1 MSKDRSIR
9 CNQCEVLNEPGTTFC
24 VRCGASLR
32 DFGGRS
38 RFRQR
43 HRTTLGGALLAFV
56 MFVVLIVVVT
66 VLGVVVYR
74 TTHPLPTVDRVAG
87 VSGTPASTST
97 TLGAGSTATTAADSS
112 TSSTLG
118 SVLERPKA
126 STASSSLKPTTSQDF
141 RAPNLVDSNPAT
153 AWIEGADGTGTGEW
167 VKFEFVS
174 PLTLSRID
182 VTNGYQLDDSHFNGD
197 ARIKTIEVEYSDGES
212 QVVDLLD
219 TRDVQSITA
228 LPVRTEWV
236 KITIY
241 SAHPDYI
248 WADAALS
255 EVRFYELAE

>member
-1 MSKDRSIR
+1 MSKDRRIR
-9 CNQCEVLNEPGTTFC
+9 CSQCEVLNEPGTAFC

-43 HRTTLGGALLAFV
+43 HRTTLGGAFLAFV

-66 VLGVVVYR
+66 VLGVVVFR
-74 TTHPLPTVDRVAG
+74 TTHPLPTVDPIAEL
-87 VSGTPASTST
+87 SGTPASTST
-97 TLGAGSTATTAADSS
+97 TLGAGSTTTTAGSSS

-118 SVLERPKA
+118 STMERPKA
-126 STASSSLKPTTSQDF
+126 STASSSLKPTISQDF
-141 RAPNLVDSNPAT
+141 RAPNLVDGNPAT
-153 AWIEGADGTGTGEW
+153 AWIEGGDGAGTGEW

-182 VTNGYQLDDSHFNGD
+182 VANGYQVDDSRFDGD
-197 ARIKTIEVEYSDGES
+197 ARVKTIEVEYSDGES

-219 TRDVQSITA
+219 TKDIQSITA
-228 LPVRTEWV
+228 LPIRTEWI
-236 KITIY
+236 KLTIY
-241 SAHPDYI
+241 SVYPDYI

-255 EVRFYELAE
+255 EVRFYGLAE